1 VSDKVN
7 GMGSGICVVS
17 RSLDSEDLWHE
28 ASLCLTALAQ
38 RLAVSGHSVTLLWIP
53 YDRPDDKKVRSLQ
66 EHYKRTYGIDV
77 ELFEHS
83 DVLIWRFP
91 TAQYYSFGIG
101 AYIRSRNFSDAFI
114 PLDAGL
120 AYYVLLAKETG
131 VFEPETT
138 IHVVANAPIDWRS
151 EADRFFFEKLDQ
163 LRISFMEKYCAEQAD
178 RLILTSSALHQWM
191 LAKGWKLS
199 PASEVLPS
207 LSPLEWDADA
217 HPPDVVNAGPSVE
230 LVPLIGGRYRD
241 GITLFCDALDK
252 LNSTSDQ
259 DITVTFV
266 GPFFKVLGEHSAGM
280 YLRRGRRWR
289 HAIRFARHLSL
300 RDGIRHAKQ
309 VGAIAVIPNLENAG
323 GYLVKECINV
333 GVPFVATSVGGN
345 REEVHD
351 QSAIHSLCKPEAQE
365 LADLIASKARNRSL
379 ALPSRTE
386 PERLASW
393 SGILRSNASAMRKTV
408 PKGKSKKESPNPLV
422 SVIIVH
428 HDRPQYLLQAISSIL
443 EQDYQ
448 NFEVILVDD
457 GSRLPESLA
466 TLDRLKTEFERRD
479 WKIIRAKNKYVGA
492 ARNTGVR
499 ASKGEFIIFADDDNA
514 LLPGAISTYVSAIL
528 KSEADVCT
536 ALCKNFYGD
545 KVPGSPRF
553 NFVGYVPLG
562 GALDV
567 SLIESCFGDTMSI
580 YRRTVFDRVGYQL
593 EKFGYMVEDY
603 EFFVRICLAGLK
615 IRVIPE
621 PLFLYRISTQG
632 RYRSSHFYDN
642 QTPIL
647 RAFAKAKFAGLEN
660 IYSLVIG
667 QNKSEYEKNSFR
679 TNLGYSPS
687 DRELVR
693 LCDMEP
699 NEDEAIRLLAKIAA
713 KESRPETAIGLISS
727 LGSDEVVEEIAK
739 VSGLSNPSWDAV
751 KAAISS
757 GSSERVL
764 GLNELRTVEIRSTAP
779 DDAIPMSYVE
789 PPDRLFIEATDGFAS
804 VALLSAGCPTATSAI
819 TCRVSLPEVRSEGA
833 EFLLMLCAMHDDPLV
848 KVGEGNLT
856 GSEGC
861 SGWTKVV
868 EPSAGLL
875 LEARLS
881 TPSVLPMNLLVAV
894 RTVSG
899 GRRAVLGCFESLRVH
914 VALEDRSRRR
924 PRIGPPAHRL
934 RARNWTNDERMSAKV
949 IQSYPSTLPA
959 LLFPREHEGGVFLRP
974 AKTGPVVAVIEEGF
988 PAFARQLLAQVEI
1001 AHEEA
1006 PAIEF
1011 ALALSL
1017 PTNKVEWRIDGPKAP
1032 VAFSGWVSVEE
1043 RFKLQDVSVRVM
1055 DQLPMALTIS
1065 LAVRFPRGSRSGLT
1079 NAFFRNLQ
1087 FLWEE

>member
-1 VSDKVN
+1 
-7 GMGSGICVVS
+7 
-17 RSLDSEDLWHE
+17 LDSEAFWHE

-38 RLAVSGHSVTLLWIP
+38 RLATSGRSVTLLWVP
-53 YDRPDDKKVRSLQ
+53 HERPDDEKLLSLQ
-66 EHYKRTYGIDV
+66 ERYKKTYGIDV

-83 DVLIWRFP
+83 DLLIWRFP
-91 TAQYYSFGIG
+91 TAQYYAFGIG

-114 PLDAGL
+114 PLDEGL

-131 VFEPETT
+131 VLEPETT
-138 IHVVANAPIDWRS
+138 VHVVASAPIDWCS
-151 EADRFFFEKLDQ
+151 EADRFFFEELDQ

-178 RLILTSSALHQWM
+178 RLILTSSGLHQWM
-191 LAKGWKLS
+191 LAKGWKLT

-207 LSPLEWDADA
+207 LSPLEWDGEA
-217 HPPDVVNAGPSVE
+217 HPPDAVDRGASIE
-230 LVPLIGGRYRD
+230 LVPLIGRRYRD

-252 LNSTSDQ
+252 LNDTSNQ

-289 HAIRFARHLSL
+289 HAIRFARHLNL
-300 RDGIRHAKQ
+300 RGGISYAKQ
-309 VGAIAVIPNLENAG
+309 AGAIAVIPNFENAG

-345 REEVHD
+345 TEEVHD
-351 QSAIHSLCKPEAQE
+351 QSAKHSLCKPEAQA
-365 LADLIASKARNRSL
+365 LADLVASKALNRSL

-386 PERLASW
+386 PEKLAAW
-393 SGILRSNASAMRKTV
+393 SAVLHNNAGSIRSYVRKDKT
-408 PKGKSKKESPNPLV
+408 KKENPNPLV
-422 SVIIVH
+422 SVVIVH
-428 HDRPQYLLQAISSIL
+428 HDRPQYLLQAISSII
-443 EQDYQ
+443 EQDYP

-466 TLDRLKTEFERRD
+466 TLDTLKTEFERRN
-479 WKIIRAKNKYVGA
+479 WKIIRARNKYVGA

-514 LLPGAISTYVSAIL
+514 LLPGAISKYVSAIL
-528 KSEADVCT
+528 KSQADVCT
-536 ALCKNFYGD
+536 ALCKNFYGAS
-545 KVPGSPRF
+545 VPGSPRF

-567 SLIESCFGDTMSI
+567 SMIESCFGDTMSI
-580 YRRTVFDRVGYQL
+580 YRRTVFDLVGYQL

-642 QTPIL
+642 QMPIL

-660 IYSLVIG
+660 LYSLVIG

-687 DRELVR
+687 DRELLR
-693 LCDMEP
+693 LCEMEP
-699 NEDEAIRLLAKIAA
+699 NADEAIRLLARIAA
-713 KESRPETAIGLISS
+713 NESRPETAIGLISS
-727 LGSDEVVEEIAK
+727 LDSDQFVKEIAK
-739 VSGLSNPSWDAV
+739 VSGLSNPSLDAI
-751 KAAISS
+751 KAVISS
-757 GSSERVL
+757 GLSEKVL
-764 GLNELRTVEIRSTAP
+764 GLNELRTMEIRSTAS

-789 PPDRLFIEATDGFAS
+789 PPDRLFIEATDAFAS
-804 VALLSAGCPTATSAI
+804 VALLPAGCPTATSAV
-819 TCRVSLPEVRSEGA
+819 TCRVSLPEERSEGA
-833 EFLLMLCAMHDDPLV
+833 EFLLMMCAMHDDPLV
-848 KVGEGNLT
+848 KVGERNLT

-868 EPSAGLL
+868 GPSADLL

-881 TPSVLPMNLLVAV
+881 TPSALPMNLVVAV

-899 GRRAVLGCFESLRVH
+899 ERRAVLGCFESLRVQ

-924 PRIGPPAHRL
+924 PRIGPPVHRL

-949 IQSYPSTLPA
+949 IQSYPSPLPV
-959 LLFPREHEGGVFLRP
+959 LLFPKEHEGGVFLRP

-988 PAFARQLLAQVEI
+988 PAFARRLLAQVEI

-1006 PAIEF
+1006 PGIEF

-1017 PTNKVEWRIDGPKAP
+1017 PTNKVEWRTDSPKAP
-1032 VAFSGWVSVEE
+1032 IAFSGWVRVEE
-1043 RFKLQDVSVRVM
+1043 KFKLQDVSLRILE
-1055 DQLPMALTIS
+1055 QLPMALTIS
-1065 LAVRFPRGSRSGLT
+1065 LAVRYPRGSESGPT
-1079 NAFFRNLQ
+1079 NAFFRSLQ
-1087 FLWEE
+1087 FLWDE